1 MMRALG
7 HPAAAAIAAASIA
20 LLAAAQPAEAQDV
33 CQPHVKSDP
42 ASLLSL
48 MRSWGMDARPEDA
61 ADGKDRILW
70 NMSSTVATLSFRDE
84 GGTIRF
90 FHGTSGAKVSI
101 DAINDWNKNF
111 RFSRAY
117 LDQENDPIV
126 EMDLDLA
133 GGVCEDRIR
142 DFLRTAVATMRTWNI
157 EVLHKYPQN
166 N

>member
-1 MMRALG
+1 MIRALG

-20 LLAAAQPAEAQDV
+20 LLAAARPAEAQDE
-33 CQPHVKSDP
+33 CRPHVKEDP

-48 MRSWGMDARPEDA
+48 MRSWGMDAWPEDDA
-61 ADGKDRILW
+61 GGEDRILW
-70 NMSSTVATLSFRDE
+70 KVSGTVATLSLRDQ

-101 DAINDWNKNF
+101 DAINDWNKSF

-117 LDQENDPIV
+117 LDQDNDPIV

-142 DFLRTAVATMRTWNI
+142 DFLRTAVITMRKWNTD
-157 EVLHKYPQN
+157 VLHSREP
-166 N
+166 